1 MMDRTVK
8 GETNERE
15 GKRERARQRERERE
29 RESNKGE
36 KNRLDGQMREKVTPL
51 NTSLR
56 NANYIDDPLLI
67 VNVLNRIKLVILH
80 HK

>member
-1 MMDRTVK
+1 MK

-15 GKRERARQRERERE
+15 GKRDGARHSERKKE

-36 KNRLDGQMREKVTPL
+36 KNRLDGQMREKVKLLITC
-51 NTSLR
+51 LR
-56 NANYIDDPLLI
+56 NVNYVDDPLLI